1 MKDCTTQT
9 CDINCVKVEQCDCDP
24 DLGHLLASVIG
35 WVLVTS
41 GYSLGSPGLLL
52 ISLAF
57 AMMSFLACSLL
68 NSSGL
73 SGISISG
80 SFKISWSLASSS
92 WKQMKVRF
100 IPLKL
105 LMVSSI
111 KKQSGTFTFSWSL
124 LLIQNI
130 IKTKFCD
137 IQDWVHFQRYVW
149 RPWILTRP
157 WILWLTVYGFFY
169 VSVHEHPPIKYYNT
183 EKFMLFSE

>member
-9 CDINCVKVEQCDCDP
+9 CKINCVKVEQCDCDP

-92 WKQMKVRF
+92 WKQTKVRF

-124 LLIQNI
+124 LLIQNV
-130 IKTKFCD
+130 IKTKFSD

-169 VSVHEHPPIKYYNT
+169 VSVHEHPPIKYNNT